1 MENTVIDIDDV
12 QNTGDY
18 YKDVDNYEID
28 DESADE
34 IETVESNEVNDI
46 TQVLTENVEKKT
58 SPYLTKYERT
68 QVIALRAQQLNMGA
82 MPTINVGNLKKTV
95 DIAEKEL
102 EQRTLPLM
110 IKRPL
115 PNGTYEIWKL
125 DELFIE

>member
-1 MENTVIDIDDV
+1 MENTVIDIDNV

-34 IETVESNEVNDI
+34 IETVESNEVNNI
-46 TQVLTENVEKKT
+46 THALTENIEKKT

-82 MPTINVGNLKKTV
+82 IPTINVGNLKKTV

-102 EQRTLPLM
+102 EERTLPLM

-125 DELFIE
+125 DELFIV

>member
-1 MENTVIDIDDV
+1 
-12 QNTGDY
+12 
-18 YKDVDNYEID
+18 
-28 DESADE
+28 
-34 IETVESNEVNDI
+34 
-46 TQVLTENVEKKT
+46 
-58 SPYLTKYERT
+58 
-68 QVIALRAQQLNMGA
+68 